1 MRVSPTHLVRVSPT
15 LLVDVGPTLLVDV
28 STTLLVDVRPTLNAL
43 DCFKRSNAIEMGD
56 RHNKVCFLPWNCTY
70 SVQSHR
76 RQDMT
81 SCHVTA
87 PPSSGSKLILDSSVV

>member
-43 DCFKRSNAIEMGD
+43 DCFKRSNAIE
-56 RHNKVCFLPWNCTY
+56 C
-70 SVQSHR
+70 
-76 RQDMT
+76 
-81 SCHVTA
+81 VTDTTRFA
-87 PPSSGSKLILDSSVV
+87 FFPGTAHTVFKATGGRT